1 MTATWTQWLVLVG
14 VVAITNFVS
23 LAVIFAGTSYLSDR
37 RKRKVFDPIL
47 EKLEES
53 IMDEINFMDLVRRY
67 EQDDEDG
74 EMNDNR

>member
-1 MTATWTQWLVLVG
+1 MTVSWTQWLVLVG
-14 VVAITNFVS
+14 VVVVTNFVS

-53 IMDEINFMDLVRRY
+53 INDEINFMNIVQNFER
-67 EQDDEDG
+67 EDG
-74 EMNDNR
+74 ETNDNR